1 MENNFVRKCIND
13 GGSIK
18 PLIIPAEHTEGL
30 GLMNPSVYV
39 HNGKII
45 GNLRHVNYTFFHS
58 EAKLFQHP
66 YGPLTYIHP
75 EDDIYLRTWN
85 WYLELDT
92 DLNIT
97 RYTKTDTSLFDNYEP
112 KWEFVGLEDARVF
125 EWDGKLYQSGVRRDT
140 TENGQGRMELS
151 EIRITED
158 KVLEIDR
165 VRIEAPNDSESYCE
179 KNWMPILELPF
190 HYVKWTNPAEVVRV
204 NPKNGS
210 CKTVARGNYVDLPR
224 DIRGG
229 SQVLTLND
237 GYLALTHEVWLYKSE
252 TNRKDAVYYHRFIK
266 WDKDWN
272 IINYSDDFHFLD
284 ALVEFSVGMAE
295 FGEYYLITF
304 GFQDNGAYILKAPKQ
319 TVLSFLTNGIR

>member
-66 YGPLTYIHP
+66 YGPLTYLHP
-75 EDDIYLRTWN
+75 EDDLHLRTWN
-85 WYLELDT
+85 WYLEFDENLD
-92 DLNIT
+92 IT
-97 RYTKTDTSLFDNYEP
+97 RYSKTDTSRFDIYEP
-112 KWEFVGLEDARVF
+112 KWEFIGLEDARVF

-151 EIRITED
+151 EILVTPSIVKE
-158 KVLEIDR
+158 VSR
-165 VRIEAPNDSESYCE
+165 VRIEPPNEDTYCE
-179 KNWMPILELPF
+179 KNWMPILDHPY
-190 HYVKWTNPAEVVRV
+190 HYVKWSNPTEVVEV
-204 NPKNGS
+204 DPLYGTS
-210 CKTVARGNYVDLPR
+210 KTIIQGKYVELPR

-237 GYLALTHEVWLYKSE
+237 GYLALTHEVWLYQSE

-272 IINYSDDFHFLD
+272 IVSYSDDFHFLA
-284 ALVEFSVGMAE
+284 ALVEFGIGMVE
-295 FGEYYLITF
+295 YGNYYLITF
-304 GFQDNGAYILKAPKQ
+304 GFQDNGAFILKAPKQ
-319 TVLSFLTNGIR
+319 TVLNFLTNNV